1 MLLDVVVELV
11 IVGGV
16 EIVDVVVVEVRVEL
30 EADEELEEAVVEREV
45 LVTVVEVPAVL
56 LGGLGVLGLESALV
70 RGNHIY
76 YNKATYGVWVGVVDV
91 SEVAI
96 GAFSCNSLIP
106 AKTGLTRH
114 GSRKTSVNPQNC
126 SGGRVLLAF

>member
-1 MLLDVVVELV
+1 MLEVVVELV

-16 EIVDVVVVEVRVEL
+16 ENVDVVVVEVRVEL

-45 LVTVVEVPAVL
+45 LVTVVEVLAVL

-76 YNKATYGVWVGVVDV
+76 YNKATYVWVGVVDV